1 MALKNLTP
9 YQGQI
14 DRAARATAHGHRS
27 AVIWLTGLSGAGKST
42 LAHALE
48 SRLFREGCKVYV
60 LDGDNVR
67 HGLCADLGFSLPDRS
82 ENIRRVGEAAKLF
95 VDAGLI
101 VIAAFISPL
110 RADRDAVRAK
120 FAEGDFLEVFCS
132 ASLPVCEGRDVKGLY
147 QKARSGEV
155 PEFTGVTSPYEVPEC
170 PEHVARTGDKPLNN
184 CVDEL
189 VAMLGDRGIVSNEC
203 LRS

>member
-1 MALKNLTP
+1 MTQRNLTP
-9 YQGQI
+9 YQSQI
-14 DRAARATAHGHRS
+14 DRAARASAYGHRS

-48 SRLFREGCKVYV
+48 HRLHRGGCKVYV

-82 ENIRRVGEAAKLF
+82 ENIRRVGEAARLF

-101 VIAAFISPL
+101 VITAFISPL

-132 ASLPVCEGRDVKGLY
+132 ASLPVCEERDVKGLY
-147 QKARSGEV
+147 QRARSGEV
-155 PEFTGVTSPYEVPEC
+155 PDFTGVSSPYEEPES
-170 PEHVARTGDKPLNN
+170 PEHVAGTGDKPLRD
-184 CVDEL
+184 CVNEL
-189 VAMLGDRGIVSNEC
+189 VEMLEGRGIVSTET
-203 LRS
+203 LRV